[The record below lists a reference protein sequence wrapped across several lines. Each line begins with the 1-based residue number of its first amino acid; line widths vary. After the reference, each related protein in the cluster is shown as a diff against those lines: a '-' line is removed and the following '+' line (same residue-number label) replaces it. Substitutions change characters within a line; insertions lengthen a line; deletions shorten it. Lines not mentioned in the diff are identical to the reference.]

1 MRSAPRYPAAR
12 LTGLPARLIF
22 PAILAGPASASID
35 AASSLAHVPRARG
48 KLVYPVLI
56 ALLLLVSVA
65 ALLIGAG
72 DLHDARLRET
82 LLELR
87 AYRVAAA
94 FMTGASLAVAGVI
107 IQGLFRN
114 PLADP
119 SLLGATAGASFG
131 GQAAMMLYQLIL
143 AAQVGGALPAQV
155 FLPIGCLIGALL
167 ALLALLAIARQH
179 GDLVLLLL
187 TGFILS
193 SMFLGLGNFIMSMA
207 QEKWEL
213 GRAMVAF
220 VLGGL
225 SGTSAAQVGMAVPL
239 VFVSIDRSVAVGTTA
254 RRAAQRRR
262 RIGLARRRRHGGQ
275 ALVRGVERGVDRRCG
290 FARRQRRLR
299 RAGRAARSA
308 LAARR
313 RAPPAG
319 AGIGAGRWRVRDRL
333 RRAGARDSVAHR
345 VPLGVITGLF
355 GAPVFLILL
364 LRTWRGGEHG

>member
-1 MRSAPRYPAAR
+1 
-12 LTGLPARLIF
+12 
-22 PAILAGPASASID
+22 LAGPASASID
-35 AASSLAHVPRARG
+35 APSSLAPAPGRRG
-48 KLVYPVLI
+48 KLVYPALI

-65 ALLIGAG
+65 ALLVGAG
-72 DLHDARLRET
+72 DLHDARLRDT

-167 ALLALLAIARQH
+167 ALIALLAIARQH

-193 SMFLGLGNFIMSMA
+193 SMFLGLGNFIMSLA

-225 SGTSAAQVGMAVPL
+225 SGTSAAQVAMAVPL
-239 VFVSIDRSVAVGTTA
+239 VFVSMIAAWLWGRPLDVLLSGEEESASLGVDVAAVKRWCVVWSAALTGAAVSLGGNVGFVALVVPHGLRSLLGAEH
-254 RRAAQRRR
+254 RRLIPASALGGGAFV
-262 RIGLARRRRHGGQ
+262 IACDVLARAIPSRTE
-275 ALVRGVERGVDRRCG
+275 L
-290 FARRQRRLR
+290 
-299 RAGRAARSA
+299 
-308 LAARR
+308 
-313 RAPPAG
+313 
-319 AGIGAGRWRVRDRL
+319 
-333 RRAGARDSVAHR
+333 
-345 VPLGVITGLF
+345 PLGVITGLF
-355 GAPVFLILL
+355 GAPVFLVLL